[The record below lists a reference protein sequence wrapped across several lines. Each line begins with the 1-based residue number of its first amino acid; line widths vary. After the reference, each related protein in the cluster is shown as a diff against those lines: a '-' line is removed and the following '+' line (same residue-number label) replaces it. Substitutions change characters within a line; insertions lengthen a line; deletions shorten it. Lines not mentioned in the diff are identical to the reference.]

1 MTNKD
6 TLGIT
11 GYVTIEHVRDGEVID
26 KREGPNLVVDTGL
39 AEAAAL
45 LLTDTTGTDF
55 DYIAVGSDDTAAAS
69 GDTALGTEVD
79 RQEAT
84 GTQITTSV
92 TDDTAQLQ
100 TTFSFTGAQTLNETG
115 IFNAA
120 SAGTMFAR
128 QTYSTVNVES
138 GDDLQITWQIQFS

>member
-1 MTNKD
+1 MTQE

-11 GYVTIEHVRDGEVID
+11 GHVTIEHIRDGKVID

-45 LLTDTTGTDF
+45 LLTDASGTDF
-55 DYIAVGSDDTAAAS
+55 DYIAIGSGSTSPVA
-69 GDTALGTEVD
+69 GDTALETEVE
-79 RQEAT
+79 RQSAT

-100 TTFSFTGAQTLNETG
+100 TTFSFTGTETLNETG

-120 SAGTMFAR
+120 STGTLFAR
-128 QTYSTVNVES
+128 QTFSTVNVES